1 MTAMPPATTATR
13 DRGGPGDAT
22 RYLSNSRA
30 LLRRVPVE
38 RDIYLDR
45 KPVREAMGTAY
56 LAVLE
61 AINEALIRRGVAKK
75 ELPRSVEAYRL
86 ALQRHLAVRN
96 GKLMREFES
105 LYDLLHIAGYY
116 RGLLYDRTVVR
127 NALDAAQRFIEKIT

>member
-1 MTAMPPATTATR
+1 VKEAPREAV
-13 DRGGPGDAT
+13 
-22 RYLSNSRA
+22 RYLKNARA
-30 LLRRVPVE
+30 ILRRIPVE

-61 AINEALIRRGVAKK
+61 AINEALSRRGVTRK
-75 ELPRSVEAYRL
+75 ELPKSVDAYHE
-86 ALQRHLAVRN
+86 ALQRHLAAHN

-116 RGLLYDRTVVR
+116 RGLLRDRKVVR
-127 NALDAAQRFIEKIT
+127 DALDAAGRFIKKVA